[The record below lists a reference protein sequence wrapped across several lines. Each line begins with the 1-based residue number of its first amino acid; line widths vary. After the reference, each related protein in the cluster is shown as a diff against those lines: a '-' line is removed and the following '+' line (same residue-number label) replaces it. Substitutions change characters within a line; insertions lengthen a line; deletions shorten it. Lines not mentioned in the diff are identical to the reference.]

1 MIFVA
6 LWPKH
11 GASYLL
17 TCAMGIQNASLTR
30 VRGREIRTTHVTPL
44 WTDAGH
50 DLAIAALAWWA
61 GRSRLLAR
69 ALRRLVPRLLL
80 VAAFLFGAITA
91 FWAYSFV
98 GTEMLLLAAVGIA
111 GWNFT
116 VASRRR

>member
-1 MIFVA
+1 
-6 LWPKH
+6 
-11 GASYLL
+11 
-17 TCAMGIQNASLTR
+17 
-30 VRGREIRTTHVTPL
+30 
-44 WTDAGH
+44 
-50 DLAIAALAWWA
+50 
-61 GRSRLLAR
+61 
-69 ALRRLVPRLLL
+69 LL